1 MQLLVDTGGSCL
13 QTPGEAMNALSQ
25 CESHIAI
32 SWSVINR
39 RLGTFLVS
47 SANGNEKRI
56 CKPSFK
62 INFEAAC
69 VRISDKF
76 TFSVETARI
85 KLGSLLSGSNHHPA
99 KP

>member
-1 MQLLVDTGGSCL
+1 M
-13 QTPGEAMNALSQ
+13 AALSR
-25 CESHIAI
+25 CDYHHIAM
-32 SWSVINR
+32 SRPVNR
-39 RLGTFLVS
+39 RRLDTFMVPN
-47 SANGNEKRI
+47 ANGTEKRI

-85 KLGSLLSGSNHHPA
+85 KLGSLLSGLFNNYPV
-99 KP
+99 KL

>member
-1 MQLLVDTGGSCL
+1 M
-13 QTPGEAMNALSQ
+13 AALSR
-25 CESHIAI
+25 CDYYHTAMSRPVN
-32 SWSVINR
+32 SR
-39 RLGTFLVS
+39 RLGTYMVS
-47 SANGNEKRI
+47 NANGNEKRI

-85 KLGSLLSGSNHHPA
+85 KLGSLLSGLSNHHPA
-99 KP
+99 KLWPLSFG